1 MPRTGRTEIGDDM
14 AVLTRAALRAAI
26 STVFAS
32 GKRITAE
39 QARGWF
45 GDAVD
50 SLLDAG
56 SVQGGAGI
64 SVDRHAGV
72 VTLSTGGAQASVGLP
87 IFFGGATYSAGN
99 DRITL
104 SGVTAPPRPS
114 IIYCIAPVDLDRS
127 AEDLNMMVDG
137 VEYQLVD
144 VVAGNV
150 AARLLTPAGLV
161 GVLWRSG
168 EARLLEIMEPRPQ
181 DFDIVVSWLPAPTP
195 NVGIEQP
202 DFEAYV
208 DGAFAGES
216 ATATVTLPAYPGTD
230 GRTRVGRVMGVPED
244 APPFLVTTAAP
255 NQPRLAVE
263 ATRVSAWDGWRYM
276 GDPFIWFSLGSTT
289 GLTDP
294 RDFTAEFQPYP

>member
-14 AVLTRAALRAAI
+14 AVLTRAALREAI

-45 GDAVD
+45 GDAAD

-114 IIYCIAPVDLDRS
+114 IIYCIAPVALDRS
-127 AEDLNMMVDG
+127 ADDLTMLVDG
-137 VEYQLVD
+137 VEYDLVD

-168 EARLLEIMEPRPQ
+168 EARLLEVLEPRPQ
-181 DFDIVVSWLPAPTP
+181 DFDIVATWVDGPRTPAPDLTAAAVAAGTSYGLP
-195 NVGIEQP
+195 DLVFPDYTGSETFAWLFFGVPTYAPPIVEVRNIRLNSISSFGEITSTLQVG
-202 DFEAYV
+202 
-208 DGAFAGES
+208 G
-216 ATATVTLPAYPGTD
+216 VTYRWYRVAA
-230 GRTRVGRVMGVPED
+230 RTR
-244 APPFLVTTAAP
+244 P
-255 NQPRLAVE
+255 NNNTYR
-263 ATRVSAWDGWRYM
+263 
-276 GDPFIWFSLGSTT
+276 
-289 GLTDP
+289 
-294 RDFTAEFQPYP
+294 FTYGPYA

>member
-1 MPRTGRTEIGDDM
+1 M
-14 AVLTRAALRAAI
+14 
-26 STVFAS
+26 FAS

-45 GDAVD
+45 GDAAD

-64 SVDRHAGV
+64 SVDRNAGV

-114 IIYCIAPVDLDRS
+114 IIYCIAPVALDRS
-127 AEDLNMMVDG
+127 ADDLTMLVDG
-137 VEYQLVD
+137 VEYDLVD

-168 EARLLEIMEPRPQ
+168 EARH
-181 DFDIVVSWLPAPTP
+181 SGGAGASPAGLRHRGY
-195 NVGIEQP
+195 VG
-202 DFEAYV
+202 
-208 DGAFAGES
+208 
-216 ATATVTLPAYPGTD
+216 
-230 GRTRVGRVMGVPED
+230 
-244 APPFLVTTAAP
+244 
-255 NQPRLAVE
+255 
-263 ATRVSAWDGWRYM
+263 GWA
-276 GDPFIWFSLGSTT
+276 
-289 GLTDP
+289 TDP
-294 RDFTAEFQPYP
+294 RSGSDGGRRGGRNIVRVARSRVP

>member
-1 MPRTGRTEIGDDM
+1 M

-45 GDAVD
+45 GDAAD

-64 SVDRHAGV
+64 SVDRNAGV

-150 AARLLTPAGLV
+150 AARLLTPAALV

-168 EARLLEIMEPRPQ
+168 EARMLEVVEQRPQ
-181 DFDIVVSWLPAPTP
+181 DYEIAVVLGDSSSDTDLEAADLATARAMFSANDDNVIDMTAAIAAAGLTAPATRTVWIGVPVVAPDIVGFTSRST
-195 NVGIEQP
+195 E
-202 DFEAYV
+202 
-208 DGAFAGES
+208 ES
-216 ATATVTLPAYPGTD
+216 ARLVDASSLITD
-230 GRTRVGRVMGVPED
+230 VGPSDRYTDVEPEHDGVPYKWWEKRRRTS
-244 APPFLVTTAAP
+244 PTSEWFGFVH
-255 NQPRLAVE
+255 
-263 ATRVSAWDGWRYM
+263 GRY
-276 GDPFIWFSLGSTT
+276 
-289 GLTDP
+289 
-294 RDFTAEFQPYP
+294 